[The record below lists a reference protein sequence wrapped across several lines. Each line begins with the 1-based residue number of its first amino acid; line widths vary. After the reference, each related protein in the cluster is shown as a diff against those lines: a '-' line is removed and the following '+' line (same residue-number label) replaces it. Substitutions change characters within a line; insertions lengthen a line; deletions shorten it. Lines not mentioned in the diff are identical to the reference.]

1 MPRAFWRR
9 APASR
14 IGRLNPAPVC
24 DIIFGH
30 MSTCP
35 CGPAQTRSQEVERGR
50 LLEYFTIGWNLLEAL
65 VSLIAG
71 IFSGSISLVGFGMDS
86 LIETS
91 SGAVLLWRLQA
102 GEQGERRERAA
113 LRLVGASFWALAG
126 YITFEA
132 AKTLMTGEAPE
143 TSYVGIAVAILS
155 LIVMPLLARAKRRV
169 AGRIDSAA
177 LVADSR
183 QTDLCAWLSGIL
195 LGGLAL
201 NAVLGWWWADPV
213 AALLMVPI
221 IVREGTIAL
230 QGKTCDGC

>member
-1 MPRAFWRR
+1 M
-9 APASR
+9 
-14 IGRLNPAPVC
+14 
-24 DIIFGH
+24 
-30 MSTCP
+30 
-35 CGPAQTRSQEVERGR
+35 RSQDVERGR

-65 VSLIAG
+65 LSLIAG
-71 IFSGSISLVGFGMDS
+71 AFSGSISLVGFGIDS

-91 SGAVLLWRLQA
+91 SGAVLLWRLRV

-113 LRLVGASFWALAG
+113 LHLVGASFWALAA
-126 YITFEA
+126 YVTFDA
-132 AKTLMTGEAPE
+132 AKTLMTGAAPE
-143 TSYVGIAVAILS
+143 TSYLGIAVAMLS
-155 LIVMPLLARAKRRV
+155 LVVMPLLARAKRRV
-169 AGRIDSAA
+169 ANRIDSAA

-221 IVREGTIAL
+221 IGREGFNAL
-230 QGKTCDGC
+230 RGRRCYD